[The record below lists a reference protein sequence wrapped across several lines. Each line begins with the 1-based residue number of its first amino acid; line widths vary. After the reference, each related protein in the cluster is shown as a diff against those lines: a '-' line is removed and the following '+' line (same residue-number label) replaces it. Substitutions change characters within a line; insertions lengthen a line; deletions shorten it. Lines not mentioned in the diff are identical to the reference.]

1 MSIYKPYDIRGNATT
16 ELTPELYRQWGR
28 VLGSSIA
35 PGEKFVAGGDVRG
48 STPRFLAA
56 LLAGLAE
63 TGLDAVDLG
72 VLPTPM
78 VYFARRRLAA
88 AGCAVVTASNDP
100 PEINGLKWTIGDRPP
115 TEEDVRR
122 LQQDVPAD
130 DCLAADRPARKP
142 RPLDVSFDYVAQF
155 QETWRDWLDAKL
167 HVVLDPMHG
176 CFARRARRYLQAI
189 FPQCLFSTIHDESH
203 ASFGGRNPDCS
214 RPQHLEELCSAVY
227 HHRAHVG
234 LAFDGDGD
242 RLAMV
247 DNRATPLTAEEAT
260 WVLLQTFGADL
271 DGRQFVYDLKFSDR
285 VPEAARQLGAEPLVE
300 RTGHAFIRTR
310 MLDSD
315 ALFGAE
321 ISGHYFFKALAGG
334 DDALFAAC
342 RLIAHLAG
350 RDEPLAEL
358 RRRCPPVFITPDL
371 RVSVG
376 PDHQEAILTR
386 VRSAWSA
393 DVRPTVDGV
402 RVDFPSGWALVRRS
416 VTEPALTFR
425 FEASDAAGL
434 RELVWSFCDAV
445 PEIGE
450 QLLEEYGAS
459 VG

>member
-1 MSIYKPYDIRGNATT
+1 MSIYKPCDIRGNAAT
-16 ELTPELYRQWGR
+16 ELTPELYRRWGR
-28 VLGSSIA
+28 VLGSSIS

-63 TGLDAVDLG
+63 MGVDAVDLG

-78 VYFARRRLAA
+78 VYYARRRLAA
-88 AGCAVVTASNDP
+88 AGCAVVTASHNP
-100 PEINGLKWTIGDRPP
+100 PEINGLKWTLGNRPP
-115 TEEDVRR
+115 TEQQIRQ
-122 LQQDVPAD
+122 LQQDVSPDARLSSDHPA
-130 DCLAADRPARKP
+130 CKP
-142 RPLDVSFDYVAQF
+142 RPLDVSFDYVGQL
-155 QETWRDWLDAKL
+155 QEIWMDWLDAKL

-176 CFARRARRYLQAI
+176 CFARLARRYLQAI
-189 FPQCLFSTIHDESH
+189 FPQCLFSTIHDEPL

-242 RLAMV
+242 RLAVV
-247 DNRATPLTAEEAT
+247 DNRGTSLTAEEAT
-260 WVLLQTFGADL
+260 WVLLQTFGDDL
-271 DGRQFVYDLKFSDR
+271 TGQPFVYDQKFSDR
-285 VPEAARQLGAEPLVE
+285 VPEAARQLGAEPMVQ
-300 RTGHAFIRTR
+300 RSGHAFVRTR

-321 ISGHYFFKALAGG
+321 ISGHYFFRATDGC

-342 RLIAHLAG
+342 RLIAHLA
-350 RDEPLAEL
+350 RCDEPLGDL
-358 RRRCPPVFITPDL
+358 RRRCPPVFITSDL
-371 RVSVG
+371 RVPVE
-376 PDHQEAILTR
+376 PDRQEAVLQR

-393 DVRPTVDGV
+393 NVRPTIDGV
-402 RVDFPSGWALVRRS
+402 RIDFADGWALVRRS

-425 FEASDAAGL
+425 FEASNATGL

-445 PEIGE
+445 PEVGND
-450 QLLEEYGAS
+450 LLDAYGAS